1 MFRIKKDKISLFT
14 IKNKF
19 FKSESNLS
27 NTKLSFHKLNNNFNI
42 KINKYNF
49 PIDWNADSYY
59 LFSINNNK
67 SEKIYSLN
75 SSPQKNSNNYIDD
88 DGLSNKK
95 KLKSIIL
102 KKNNNEK
109 NLISLT
115 RNKTVINFKKKIKHS
130 AEKIKKIIPSS
141 IPYHNFNKTSSYFQ
155 TLKSINFINISKI
168 NSDKR
173 NIFERRKYCLS
184 NNLSQSITKKY
195 KKKII
200 NQFKLQNNSF
210 NRKKLLSSLINKKCS
225 SFFISSSNEDQIISY
240 KILNQ
245 DEEKKENKE
254 KNKVDLS
261 NVKFTNNLISKFINK
276 NKFKCNLH
284 INHNNLTNK

>member
-115 RNKTVINFKKKIKHS
+115 RNKTVINFKKKIKHNS
-130 AEKIKKIIPSS
+130 AEKIKKFIPST
-141 IPYHNFNKTSSYFQ
+141 IPYQNFNKTSSYFQ
-155 TLKSINFINISKI
+155 TLKSKNLISISKI
-168 NSDKR
+168 NSNR
-173 NIFERRKYCLS
+173 NNIFEKRKYCLS
-184 NNLSQSITKKY
+184 NNLSQSNSKKY

-200 NQFKLQNNSF
+200 NKFKFKNNIF
-210 NRKKLLSSLINKKCS
+210 NRKQLLSSLKNKKCS
-225 SFFISSSNEDQIISY
+225 SFFISSNNVEEQIFSY
-240 KILNQ
+240 KILNHE
-245 DEEKKENKE
+245 EEKKENTENK
-254 KNKVDLS
+254 KVDLS
-261 NVKFTNNLISKFINK
+261 NVKFTNNLINKFINK
-276 NKFKCNLH
+276 NKFKSNLY
-284 INHNNLTNK
+284 INKKN

>member
-1 MFRIKKDKISLFT
+1 MFRIKRDKISLFT

-27 NTKLSFHKLNNNFNI
+27 KDKLSFHKLNINFNI

-49 PIDWNADSYY
+49 PLDWNADSNY
-59 LFSINNNK
+59 LFSVNNK

-75 SSPQKNSNNYIDD
+75 SSPHKNSSIGIDD
-88 DGLSNKK
+88 DGLSKK
-95 KLKSIIL
+95 KLNFIEL
-102 KKNNNEK
+102 KKNKNEK

-155 TLKSINFINISKI
+155 TLKSINLINISKI